1 MRTVLMAITM
11 TGLLATS
18 QSWGEEGSHR
28 TTDPDG
34 RGVMPEHGR
43 TTSDP
48 SLEMPRVV
56 VPSAPAPDFGRVPE
70 PISPAPMLP
79 IGPHAAPVMPGSPKA
94 PAISPPSS
102 GGFSTGTGIR

>member
-1 MRTVLMAITM
+1 MRTLIAAIAM
-11 TGLLATS
+11 IGLLTAS
-18 QSWGEEGSHR
+18 QSWGEEGHR
-28 TTDPDG
+28 TTDQDG

-48 SLEMPRVV
+48 SLGIPRVV
-56 VPSAPAPDFGRVPE
+56 VPSAPAPDLGRVPE
-70 PISPAPMLP
+70 PISPTPMLP
-79 IGPHAAPVMPGSPKA
+79 IGPHAAPVTSGFPKT